1 MLQSMFKKS
10 KNSPHWNSPRSLELQ
25 ALLKSVKLEDA
36 EQDEYVQ
43 SLSRGGLWSPN
54 ENIKGIAKSAEIS
67 FRKHIMGSKADV
79 TTSIPVD
86 KIVDEILMQP
96 VVLSLWENITL
107 GLDFTISGECSKLAL
122 ENFVKLFVRVRS
134 FSHAKDI
141 VSRHKLKGKQSKTK
155 ALRTQLK
162 KQAKKCNK
170 IIFVF
175 LIM

>member
-25 ALLKSVKLEDA
+25 PLEDA

-43 SLSRGGLWSPN
+43 SLLWGGLWSPN

-96 VVLSLWENITL
+96 VVLSLW
-107 GLDFTISGECSKLAL
+107 
-122 ENFVKLFVRVRS
+122 
-134 FSHAKDI
+134 
-141 VSRHKLKGKQSKTK
+141 KTS
-155 ALRTQLK
+155 
-162 KQAKKCNK
+162 
-170 IIFVF
+170 V
-175 LIM
+175 